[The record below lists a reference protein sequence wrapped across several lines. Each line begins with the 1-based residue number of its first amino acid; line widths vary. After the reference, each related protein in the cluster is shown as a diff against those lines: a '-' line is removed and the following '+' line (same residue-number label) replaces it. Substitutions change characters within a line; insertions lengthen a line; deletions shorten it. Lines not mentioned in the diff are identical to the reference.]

1 MEIKCTDLPPPLQ
14 LSSPLKS
21 LSSLLSNFIFS
32 EKLEESLF
40 KGPDHWLALTLTHSQ
55 THASEI
61 WFIYVTV
68 AEEDASSKVVNV
80 VADVEMMLRK
90 GWQ

>member
-21 LSSLLSNFIFS
+21 FSSFLSHSIFS

-40 KGPDHWLALTLTHSQ
+40 MGPDHWLALSLTHSQ

-61 WFIYVTV
+61 FIYVTI
-68 AEEDASSKVVNV
+68 AEEDASSKVVYV
-80 VADVEMMLRK
+80 VANVNKTKL
-90 GWQ
+90 G